1 MNKSINDKMW
11 EDAVEFHGHACPGLA
26 TGFVAAKYAI
36 EKFNLEEISR
46 SERGKRLVCI
56 SENDACGVDAIQL
69 LLGCSVGKG
78 NLLFKFRGKQAFSIY
93 DRETGSA
100 IRIVSK
106 NLKRD
111 MERDE
116 RIKILINESPKNVFR
131 ETEIQDEIPEKAK
144 IMKSYDCSNCNEK
157 TMESMVRLQDEEVL
171 CLECYDEYSRIL

>member
-1 MNKSINDKMW
+1 MNNSANKKLW

-26 TGFVAAKYAI
+26 IGFVAAKYAI
-36 EKFNLEEISR
+36 EKFDLENISR

-93 DRETGSA
+93 DRETNKS

-106 NLKRD
+106 DLKREA
-111 MERDE
+111 ERDE
-116 RIKILINESPKNVFR
+116 RIKILINESPENVFR

-144 IMKSYDCSNCNEK
+144 IMKSYKCSECNEN
-157 TMESMVRLQDEEVL
+157 TMESMVRLQNEEIL